1 VRSEPDTRLPINVKN
16 ERANACGRLWGNPPG
31 REPRMS
37 HQSTRAFTR
46 EQVRLRERYGPWAVV
61 TGASDGIGREFAARL
76 AEAGVNLVLAARRN
90 DLLDE
95 VANGW
100 PARTTFR
107 SRRCPSTSRHGQV
120 STNSSLELVT
130 GTWAFSSHRQA
141 LGRRVRS
148 WMGGSMKNWG

>member
-1 VRSEPDTRLPINVKN
+1 
-16 ERANACGRLWGNPPG
+16 
-31 REPRMS
+31 MS

-95 VANGW
+95 VANGL
-100 PARTTFR
+100 ARAHHVRVETVPIDLATR
-107 SRRCPSTSRHGQV
+107 PGV
-120 STNSSLELVT
+120 DELV
-130 GTWAFSSHRQA
+130 AR
-141 LGRRVRS
+141 
-148 WMGGSMKNWG
+148 NP